1 MKTKKKGYRKGTFS
15 LFLIALPGILYL
27 FINNYLT
34 IKGIVVDFKDFDY
47 SKGIYGSDWAGFRN
61 FLFLFKNSVAFII
74 TRNTILYN
82 VAFIIINTFLG
93 ILVAILLSEVTSKKA
108 LKVYQ
113 TVILLPYLFSIVI
126 ISYLVFAFL
135 STDVGFINKGI
146 LEPLGKSTIS
156 WYNESKYWPIILPIV
171 NTWKSFG
178 FQATIYYANVIS
190 IDKSYYEAAQLD
202 GASKLQQVRY
212 ITLVLLKPV
221 IIMMILLAVGK
232 IFYSDFGLFYQVTQ
246 NSGAIYSTTN
256 TIDTYVYRTLIQ
268 TDRRRGYVCSSRSIS
283 VSSRLFNCFNY
294 KFVTSEDQPGRFS
307 VLGGVR

>member
-1 MKTKKKGYRKGTFS
+1 MKSKMRK
-15 LFLIALPGILYL
+15 IRRYWPLYL
-27 FINNYLT
+27 MMLPACIYIFINNYVPLP
-34 IKGIVVDFKDFDY
+34 GVSLAFRQYNFQ
-47 SKGIYGSDWAGFRN
+47 KGIYGSPFIGLKNFK
-61 FLFLFKNSVAFII
+61 FLFASKDAWII
-74 TRNTILYN
+74 MRNTIGYN
-82 VAFIIINTFLG
+82 LIFIVLG
-93 ILVAILLSEVTSKKA
+93 TVCAIAVAILLCEIRSKISKKI
-108 LKVYQ
+108 YQ
-113 TVILLPYLFSIVI
+113 TCILIPYLVSMVI

-268 TDRRRGYVCSSRSIS
+268 TGDVGMSAAAGVYQSVVGFLIVLITNLLLRKIS
-283 VSSRLFNCFNY
+283 PEDSLF
-294 KFVTSEDQPGRFS
+294 
-307 VLGGVR
+307 